1 MTRYLDIT
9 VIGTPGSQGSK
20 TAGVDKNGKPY
31 VRESNKAVR
40 PWRQDVRDAALAALH
55 DSVTQTGFTQ
65 GPVEV
70 TILFY
75 LRRPISHF
83 SQRQNAG
90 PGELKLSAPER
101 PAVKPDEDKLQRST
115 KDALTQA
122 GVYYDDAQI
131 VTSHSEK
138 WYADGRQPGALI
150 RVRSLLNG
158 KDENDGT

>member
-9 VIGTPGSQGSK
+9 VIGTPGAQGDK
-20 TAGVDKNGKPY
+20 TAATRKDGTPY
-31 VRESNKAVR
+31 VRERSAAVR

-55 DSVTQTGFTQ
+55 DSPTRTGFTQ

-75 LRRPISHF
+75 LRRPVGHF

-131 VTSHSEK
+131 VTSHTEK
-138 WYADGRQPGALI
+138 WYADDRQPGALI
-150 RVRSLLNG
+150 RVRSLLG
-158 KDENDGT
+158 EDG